1 VFNRKFDSLVDVT
14 LAEDWGEARTVFK
27 GLDLGLKTKMSAGM
41 RFVANRSLF
50 AEPENLWTRMST
62 SYSKRNHIIHRGD
75 NATEDE
81 ARQAI
86 AVARTIVRIMNEI
99 PVPMPK

>member
-1 VFNRKFDSLVDVT
+1 
-14 LAEDWGEARTVFK
+14 
-27 GLDLGLKTKMSAGM
+27 M

-50 AEPENLWTRMST
+50 NEPDDLWARMSD
-62 SYSKRNHIIHRGD
+62 SYAKRNHIIHRGD

-86 AVARTIVRIMNEI
+86 EVARTIVGLMNSI
-99 PVPMPK
+99 PVPPAMGQGDGSATGD